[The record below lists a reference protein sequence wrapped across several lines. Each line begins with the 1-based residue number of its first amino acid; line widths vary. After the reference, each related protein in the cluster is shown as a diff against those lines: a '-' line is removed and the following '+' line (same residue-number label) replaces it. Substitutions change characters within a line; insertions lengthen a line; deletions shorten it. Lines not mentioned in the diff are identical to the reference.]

1 MGLKIKKGDTVLVI
15 SGQHRPSEG
24 NMVRGKVLAVLP
36 KSGRAL
42 IEGVNMVK
50 KHAKAKSQQQPG
62 GIIEKE
68 APIRLSKL
76 MLVDPK
82 TGIASRY
89 TNEKDDKGNKIRR
102 SKKSK
107 NEV

>member
-1 MGLKIKKGDTVLVI
+1 MGLSIRKGDTVLVI
-15 SGQHRPSEG
+15 SGNERPSEG
-24 NMVRGKVLAVLP
+24 RMVRGRVLSVHP
-36 KSGRAL
+36 KKGTAL
-42 IEGVNMVK
+42 VEGVNLVK
-50 KHAKAKSQQQPG
+50 KHQKARSQQQQG
-62 GIIEKE
+62 GIIERE

-82 TGIASRY
+82 TGIASRFS
-89 TNEKDDKGNKIRR
+89 NERTDDGDKVRR